1 MDQCTG
7 RNLYYASSFGCF
19 NLSPALGTSI
29 GRNFGRGPSTLN
41 MSLRASRTWIIG
53 GHGETAGGGMG
64 GMMMGGMGGGMGGGG
79 MRGGGPPP
87 GGGMMT
93 TPPPGMMGAGGAPQP
108 SSRRYSITLSV
119 NASNVLNHV
128 NWAPPSGD
136 LGSPFFGQYRS
147 LASGF
152 ATMSTGGGTYN
163 RKIDAQLRFS
173 F

>member
-1 MDQCTG
+1 
-7 RNLYYASSFGCF
+7 
-19 NLSPALGTSI
+19 
-29 GRNFGRGPSTLN
+29 
-41 MSLRASRTWIIG
+41 
-53 GHGETAGGGMG
+53 MG